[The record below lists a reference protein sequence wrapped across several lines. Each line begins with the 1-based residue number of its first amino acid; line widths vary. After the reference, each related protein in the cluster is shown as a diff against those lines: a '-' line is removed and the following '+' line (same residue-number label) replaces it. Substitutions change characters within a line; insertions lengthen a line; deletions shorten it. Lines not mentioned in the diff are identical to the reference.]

1 LGGED
6 LLNRYIRRYRE
17 IQKRG
22 ERGRYRVLLAA
33 CLSLSFLAVITFYSV
48 WSRSFVMEQSGEM
61 ERLRQRALELSAE
74 IDGLNRRL
82 GVLTSRS
89 YLVERSTKE
98 LHMIFPKQEDLVFVV
113 LDSAHIR
120 LQESR

>member
-1 LGGED
+1 M
-6 LLNRYIRRYRE
+6 NRYIRRYRE